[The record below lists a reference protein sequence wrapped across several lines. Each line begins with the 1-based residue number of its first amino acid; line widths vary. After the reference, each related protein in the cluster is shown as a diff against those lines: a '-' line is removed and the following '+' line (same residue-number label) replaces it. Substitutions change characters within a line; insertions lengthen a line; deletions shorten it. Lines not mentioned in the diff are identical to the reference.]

1 MACVYG
7 QTAIANLQPSSFSQ
21 AIILT
26 LLRSWGRQG
35 FLDHVQ
41 TVAAFYRAK
50 RDVFESA
57 MRRHLHDI
65 AEWNTPEAGM
75 FFWYVIQQFLLVASN
90 IAYGVTRFR
99 LLLGED
105 GDSESVIRTKAFE
118 GGVLALPGTVF
129 FPNNARTT
137 YVRASFSL
145 LEEEQV
151 NEALRRLRVVI
162 LKEREGSRGQ

>member
-1 MACVYG
+1 MRNSIFVASLTECLYVRG

-41 TVAAFYRAK
+41 NVAAFYRTK
-50 RDVFESA
+50 RDVFEAA

-75 FFWYVIQQFLLVASN
+75 FFWHV
-90 IAYGVTRFR
+90 
-99 LLLGED
+99 
-105 GDSESVIRTKAFE
+105 
-118 GGVLALPGTVF
+118 VLSINSACG
-129 FPNNARTT
+129 
-137 YVRASFSL
+137 
-145 LEEEQV
+145 
-151 NEALRRLRVVI
+151 
-162 LKEREGSRGQ
+162 